1 MATNYITIHDLAETT
16 SGNVSEDAEFIINNG
31 TDAVVATKA
40 KLSSILAETKA
51 DIANLDG
58 DIANVEADVIELQ
71 NDKMNIDHSNDSKPY
86 IVETYDDGN
95 GNVYR
100 LWSDKTCEQW
110 GYYSSSSVR
119 QSWGNITLLKEYK
132 DTNYLVFVSPLSAVR
147 SDTQLTWMNIG
158 SGRPVSTTNF
168 YGGAYGISEADR
180 NLGFYWYTKGEI
192 A

>member
-95 GNVYR
+95 GNGYR
-100 LWSDKTCEQW
+100 VWSNKFCEQW
-110 GYYSSSSVR
+110 GCKTSS
-119 QSWGNITLLKEYK
+119 GTITFLKEYK
-132 DTNYLVFVSPLSAVR
+132 NDNVGVIICRNSSYEGGIDKGFH
-147 SDTQLTWMNIG
+147 G
-158 SGRPVSTTNF
+158 SWTKVPTATGFSCFCDNNT
-168 YGGAYGISEADR
+168 AYSW
-180 NLGFYWYTKGEI
+180 FSKGYI
-192 A
+192 L